1 MIIANNINTT
11 IIKTENTK
19 EFMKLVKNCA
29 LFKLT
34 DKSLV
39 WTLLSTLIIIKFDGS
54 HIMHKHILEMTNLVA
69 KLKTRIEV
77 QWEFSCNI
85 YP

>member
-1 MIIANNINTT
+1 MQMIIANNINTT

-39 WTLLSTLIIIKFDGS
+39 
-54 HIMHKHILEMTNLVA
+54 
-69 KLKTRIEV
+69 
-77 QWEFSCNI
+77 
-85 YP
+85 